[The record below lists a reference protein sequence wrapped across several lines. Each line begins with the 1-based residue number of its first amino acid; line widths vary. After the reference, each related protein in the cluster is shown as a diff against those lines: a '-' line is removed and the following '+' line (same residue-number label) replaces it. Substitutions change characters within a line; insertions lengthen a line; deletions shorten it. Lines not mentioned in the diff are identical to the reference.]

1 MRYTWKKTSL
11 ANKIA
16 KTEGPKNI
24 PGNIC
29 SLFQPNKSHPLWYS
43 HNTYLIKSTGKE
55 RNFCWNAQRCS
66 EKRPQSYPQF
76 LVYVTTQYS
85 TTESNTISKGL
96 NTRLVS
102 TKTVRTGNS
111 DYATPPQHTHSVHL
125 TVQVQLPFSSC
136 TSLME
141 TEQHNSSRSGSNQT
155 RTIKK
160 KLGGKG
166 QSIWRYGKRACK
178 VVLGESYT
186 SQLEAE
192 RHLQPY
198 QPQNDYGSSRTD
210 APALILHKFTV

>member
-1 MRYTWKKTSL
+1 MLWEETTILPTVFSVHNNAIFW
-11 ANKIA
+11 A
-16 KTEGPKNI
+16 TEG
-24 PGNIC
+24 
-29 SLFQPNKSHPLWYS
+29 
-43 HNTYLIKSTGKE
+43 NTT
-55 RNFCWNAQRCS
+55 
-66 EKRPQSYPQF
+66 
-76 LVYVTTQYS
+76 
-85 TTESNTISKGL
+85 SKGL

-136 TSLME
+136 TSLMRQS
-141 TEQHNSSRSGSNQT
+141 TTTLQDLVPIRPVQL
-155 RTIKK
+155 K

-166 QSIWRYGKRACK
+166 WSIWRYGKRACK

-192 RHLQPY
+192 GHFQHY

-210 APALILHKFTV
+210 APALILPKFTV

>member
-1 MRYTWKKTSL
+1 MLLWGLSTCATLGKKNSL

-66 EKRPQSYPQF
+66 EKRPQTYPQF

-85 TTESNTISKGL
+85 TTESNTTSKGL

-111 DYATPPQHTHSVHL
+111 DYATPPQNTHCVYL

-155 RTIKK
+155 CTIKK
-160 KLGGKG
+160 TRWKGTINMKIWEKSVQGGSG
-166 QSIWRYGKRACK
+166 R
-178 VVLGESYT
+178 V
-186 SQLEAE
+186 
-192 RHLQPY
+192 
-198 QPQNDYGSSRTD
+198 
-210 APALILHKFTV
+210 LHKPTRSRRTLSTLPATERLWFI